1 MISLGGTNFSSLYYG
16 STKIGEAYFGSDLVY
31 QQDKRPLTDTY
42 TLLWSGDA
50 RTNIVLASAYT
61 NFDALIFQTY
71 QQTIKVPVPTLVS
84 ANGIIDITIPTDKYD
99 STPYFSLR
107 AQHFKFSDDG
117 LSGNAISSHCK
128 AWYPNSGWS
137 NNTYFFNWQKIYGV
151 NYATT

>member
-50 RTNIVLASAYT
+50 RNNIVLASAYT
-61 NFDALIFQTY
+61 NFDALIFQNS
-71 QQTIKVPVPTLVS
+71 QQTIKVPVPTLIS
-84 ANGIIDITIPTDKYD
+84 GNGRCDLTIPVDKYD

-107 AQHFKFSDDG
+107 THKFQFTNG
-117 LSGNAISSHCK
+117 ITGNAVSSFCNS
-128 AWYPNSGWS
+128 WVPNVGWS

-151 NYATT
+151 TYATT